1 MTLFAEFCVVDLQ
14 HREPVVIVEVLA
26 LIGASL
32 LDFDVVDANIVHWNC
47 SFEIQAIVNQMTLS
61 QEKLRTSTIF
71 WILGTNH
78 ILTKADSLF
87 LTWNKR

>member
-14 HREPVVIVEVLA
+14 HREPVMIVEVLA

-47 SFEIQAIVNQMTLS
+47 SFEI
-61 QEKLRTSTIF
+61 
-71 WILGTNH
+71 
-78 ILTKADSLF
+78 
-87 LTWNKR
+87 